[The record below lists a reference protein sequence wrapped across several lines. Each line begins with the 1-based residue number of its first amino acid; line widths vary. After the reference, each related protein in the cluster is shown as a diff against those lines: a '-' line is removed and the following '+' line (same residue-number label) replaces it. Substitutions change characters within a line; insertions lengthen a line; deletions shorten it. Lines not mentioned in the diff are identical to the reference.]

1 MSETNARLPEV
12 LTAAYEP
19 YVRAVLAG
27 RSVSEPPGLDD
38 AIEEGRRWLEEALSR
53 MLSLPFPSQD
63 RGPLELFQD
72 AMRFPTK
79 VLADAGHPAAAR
91 DALARNALPGDL
103 YDLAPAS
110 SRDLGEGVWR
120 AHLAWGAAK
129 AAAMTRR
136 TAGVAHPEPHGQVE
150 ARGGLEE
157 IRLGGGSAQRPGP
170 ATSSGWRRGRLGAPG
185 GVPGHRGSG
194 GAPDQLLGLRSARRC
209 RGIGAGAACGR
220 RPGSGPLRGIPRPC
234 VPGGPIPHGP
244 RLRGTSGMFA
254 SIADLG
260 LR

>member
-1 MSETNARLPEV
+1 MSETNARLSEV
-12 LTAAYEP
+12 LAAAYEP

-27 RSVSEPPGLDD
+27 RAVSEPPGLDD

-91 DALARNALPGDL
+91 DALASNALPGDL

-136 TAGVAHPEPHGQVE
+136 TAGLLTRNLMDRSKLEGGLKRSGWAVVPLKGRELPPALDGVVVDLEHPAAFQVIEAAVERSIGCLAYGPHVDVE
-150 ARGGLEE
+150 ALE
-157 IRLGGGSAQRPGP
+157 Q
-170 ATSSGWRRGRLGAPG
+170 
-185 GVPGHRGSG
+185 
-194 GAPDQLLGLRSARRC
+194 ARR
-209 RGIGAGAACGR
+209 AGADQALAR
-220 RPGSGPLRGIPRPC
+220 SVVFRDP
-234 VPGGPIPHGP
+234 
-244 RLRGTSGMFA
+244 A
-254 SIADLG
+254 SLVTRFRTDHD
-260 LR
+260 